1 MTALVDASAAGRLD
15 IDSMAELE
23 EVILSALDRVG
34 ARAVVEVGADSAF
47 TRLLGEWGQ
56 SRRARVWCIERSPS
70 PELVAACD
78 GSDAVQL
85 VMDLSPLELESLP
98 CADSYVVSG
107 DHNYYTVSGEL
118 EAIHR
123 SASASKKEPVVFVNS
138 VGWPHGRRDSYRDPD
153 NLPAASVHAHT
164 RRKGVTMD
172 FPGIVDGGYRG
183 GREFAFARSEGGA
196 GNGVLTAVEAFLD
209 DHPDYDFRVVPCFSG
224 LGVVFPRES
233 AYAPGLRE
241 HLEPWDSNPLLARL
255 EEVRLRS
262 HLRIL
267 ALEYG
272 RASARVRQELAARR
286 KYERRTAETEQ
297 RVQAEL
303 SSLERVL
310 SDVRHGLDL
319 LFRSRILKALDV
331 VERGM
336 RRSRSG
342 FGTSRERI
350 ARLQAMTSAAL
361 RSLERS
367 LESPQL
373 RRHLSGNGGLTTDA
387 HRADPSGRRARIAR
401 TDDRGSPQ

>member
-1 MTALVDASAAGRLD
+1 VTTLVDASAVERLD
-15 IDSMAELE
+15 IDSMAELG
-23 EVILSALDRVG
+23 EVILSVLDRVG
-34 ARAVVEVGADSAF
+34 ARFVVAVGADSASMQ
-47 TRLLGEWGQ
+47 LLGEWGQ

-70 PELVAACD
+70 PELVAACE

-85 VMDLSPLELESLP
+85 VMDLSPLELESRP

-107 DHNYYTVSGEL
+107 DYNYYMVNGEL
-118 EAIHR
+118 EAINR
-123 SASASKKEPVVFVNS
+123 SASASKKDPVVFVNG

-153 NLPAASVHAHT
+153 MLPPASVHAHT

-172 FPGIVDGGYRG
+172 FPGVVEGGYRG

-196 GNGVLTAVEAFLD
+196 DNGVLTAVEAFLD

-224 LGVVFPRES
+224 LGVIFPRGS

-241 HLEPWDSNPLLARL
+241 HLERWDANSLLTRL

-262 HLRIL
+262 HLMIL
-267 ALEYG
+267 ALEYE

-286 KYERRTAETEQ
+286 KYERRRAETEQ
-297 RVQAEL
+297 RVEAEL

-310 SDVRHGLDL
+310 SDVRHGLEL

-331 VERGM
+331 LERGM

-361 RSLERS
+361 RSVERS

-373 RRHLSGNGGLTTDA
+373 PRQRSRNGDFTAHDA
-387 HRADPSGRRARIAR
+387 ASRA
-401 TDDRGSPQ
+401 